1 MDSVILENVTKKFD
15 SSKPRKKFRFNKN
28 KSKSESNG
36 KFVALDNI
44 SFSVSEGEMLGII
57 GTNGSGKTTLL
68 RTIAGIY
75 QPNEGRITINGKMA
89 PLLHIGTG
97 FHNELVAKENIILSG
112 MLSGLSKSDITAKVD
127 EILEFSE
134 LQEFSN
140 MKLKNY
146 SSGMRARLAFST
158 AIQINPDIMLIDEIL
173 SVGDHA
179 FRMKSYKLFYSF
191 RKNKKTIL
199 YVSHNLEA
207 LSKLCDRV
215 LFLHHGKNVML
226 GNPKEVIEKYKE
238 VTSKKDST
246 N

>member
-1 MDSVILENVTKKFD
+1 MDSGVRWNCTGDVRPVLDWPAVGTAFCRRC
-15 SSKPRKKFRFNKN
+15 SPAW
-28 KSKSESNG
+28 G
-36 KFVALDNI
+36 VFVDQCREETDVET
-44 SFSVSEGEMLGII
+44 S
-57 GTNGSGKTTLL
+57 
-68 RTIAGIY
+68 
-75 QPNEGRITINGKMA
+75 
-89 PLLHIGTG
+89 
-97 FHNELVAKENIILSG
+97 
-112 MLSGLSKSDITAKVD
+112 KVD

-199 YVSHNLEA
+199 YVSHNLES